1 MVGDEERIR
10 ARKNGRGFDRRDEP
24 RHLPANRQRGEAVK
38 RIVISLALAFVGF
51 VPSAIMAQIPNAK
64 DVVASTAYTSFEP
77 VARGKEFQIAVV
89 LTIRDG
95 YHINAR
101 KTTLEYLIPTEL
113 RAELPVGYKASEV
126 IYPNGEL
133 KSFAFSQ
140 TEKLNVYTGTVTLH
154 LKVTAPAGAPLG
166 SAHIPLKLR
175 YQSCSEAVCLPPVR
189 QDVDASFTLAAIAKP
204 AHAEFFK

>member
-1 MVGDEERIR
+1 M
-10 ARKNGRGFDRRDEP
+10 
-24 RHLPANRQRGEAVK
+24 K
-38 RIVISLALAFVGF
+38 RIFVPLALGFVGF
-51 VPSAIMAQIPNAK
+51 VPSAVQAQIPNAK

-89 LTIRDG
+89 LKIRDG

-126 IYPNGEL
+126 TYPNGEL

-166 SAHIPLKLR
+166 AQHIPLKLR
-175 YQSCSEAVCLPPVR
+175 YQACSESVCLPPVR
-189 QDVDASFTLAAIAKP
+189 QDVDASFTLAETAKP
-204 AHAEFFK
+204 VHAELFSKQK